1 MKKRFL
7 GFASFIFCL
16 SAVLLNLNAA
26 RAGAPLV
33 HVSPK
38 PTWLSACKPY
48 DKMPSLRSIEGGYFF
63 ELVEHQVQ
71 VEKQADY
78 HHLVR
83 HIVSNNGIQNGSEIS
98 VSFDPAFETLEFHQ
112 ITVWRDNK

>member
-7 GFASFIFCL
+7 WVVKINVSIFV
-16 SAVLLNLNAA
+16 VLLNCGFAK
-26 RAGAPLV
+26 AGSPTV
-33 HVSPK
+33 RISPK
-38 PTWLSACKPY
+38 PSWLSTCKPY